1 MLSPNLRPQLL
12 QDATNPLGLDFS
24 CFGTASSPILETARR
39 GMQLQ
44 QLLAIIAFIEMHA
57 DERGVL
63 LRWVD
68 WNGAANHTDSLNLYD
83 LVKYVVNPA
92 TAPYKCSFVELVAP
106 PGTTAQTP
114 RWFVSHWW
122 GEPVKDFI
130 KAVEYHAVQR
140 FAPRGE
146 FERNERDGKPAWEI
160 GHKPQHKIVGKP
172 ADADATYWVCAYA
185 NNQHDLSEL
194 DVKDP
199 RDTPFF
205 KAMQLCDG
213 VLVILDKDGKVF
225 TRIWCGFEQATVAQ
239 GKKLKFDIAT
249 VHNGEPELLTD
260 GFAYELPD
268 DDPAK
273 NSLEAATMK
282 TYVKTAREKHFPV
295 ALLEKAYTIQVE
307 LGQASVKS

>member
-1 MLSPNLRPQLL
+1 M
-12 QDATNPLGLDFS
+12 
-24 CFGTASSPILETARR
+24 
-39 GMQLQ
+39 
-44 QLLAIIAFIEMHA
+44 
-57 DERGVL
+57 
-63 LRWVD
+63 
-68 WNGAANHTDSLNLYD
+68 
-83 LVKYVVNPA
+83 VNPA

-140 FAPRGE
+140 FAPRGKASV
-146 FERNERDGKPAWEI
+146 FYKGKR
-160 GHKPQHKIVGKP
+160 QHQIVGKP

-239 GKKLKFDIAT
+239 GKKLLLDIAT

-260 GFAYELPD
+260 GFAYHLP
-268 DDPAK
+268 
-273 NSLEAATMK
+273 NQREANK
-282 TYVKTAREKHFPV
+282 VYVKSGREKHFPV
-295 ALLEKAYTIQVE
+295 ALLEKAYTIRVE
-307 LGQASVKS
+307 LGQASV

>member
-1 MLSPNLRPQLL
+1 
-12 QDATNPLGLDFS
+12 
-24 CFGTASSPILETARR
+24 
-39 GMQLQ
+39 MQLQ
-44 QLLAIIAFIEMHA
+44 QLLAIIAFIEKHA

-63 LRWVD
+63 PRWVD

-83 LVKYVVNPA
+83 LVKYEVNPA

-146 FERNERDGKPAWEI
+146 HVSSSYGYGP
-160 GHKPQHKIVGKP
+160 KPQHEIVGKP
-172 ADADATYWVCAYA
+172 ADADATYWICAYA

-213 VLVILDKDGKVF
+213 VLVILDKDAIVF

-239 GKKLKFDIAT
+239 GKKLLLDIAT

-260 GFAYELPD
+260 GFAYECD
-268 DDPAK
+268 A
-273 NSLEAATMK
+273 LEADKMLIK
-282 TYVKTAREKHFPV
+282 DQREMHFPL

-307 LGQASVKS
+307 LGEASVRSYFDFYSK

>member
-1 MLSPNLRPQLL
+1 MQEND
-12 QDATNPLGLDFS
+12 DATNPLGLDFS
-24 CFGTASSPILETARR
+24 CFGTASSPIPDTERR

-44 QLLAIIAFIEMHA
+44 QLLAIIAFIEKHA

-63 LRWVD
+63 PRWVD

-140 FAPRGE
+140 FAPRG
-146 FERNERDGKPAWEI
+146 KWEYSDY
-160 GHKPQHKIVGKP
+160 KRQHEIVGKP
-172 ADADATYWVCAYA
+172 ADADATYWICAYA

-213 VLVILDKDGKVF
+213 VLVILDKDAIVF

-239 GKKLKFDIAT
+239 GKKLLLDIAT

-260 GFAYELPD
+260 GFAYELPKD
-268 DDPAK
+268 EETQTFEDLQFD
-273 NSLEAATMK
+273 SEAVKMEIK
-282 TYVKTAREKHFPV
+282 TYREKHFPV
-295 ALLEKAYTIQVE
+295 ALLEKAYTIRVE
-307 LGQASVKS
+307 LGKASVKSYFEF